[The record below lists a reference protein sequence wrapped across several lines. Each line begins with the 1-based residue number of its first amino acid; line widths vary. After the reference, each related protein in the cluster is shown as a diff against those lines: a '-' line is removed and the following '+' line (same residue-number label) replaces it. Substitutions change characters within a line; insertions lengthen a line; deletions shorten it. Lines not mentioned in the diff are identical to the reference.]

1 MSEMRDKKVILIT
14 GASSGMGR
22 ETALKLIGEGHA
34 VYGAARRV
42 EKMQDLVQAGGH
54 AIALDITDEA
64 AVVACVEQL
73 IAEQGKIDVL
83 VNNAG
88 YAVYGAVENVTL
100 ADAKRQFDVNLFG
113 LARLTQAVLPHMRRQ
128 KSGRIINISSI
139 GGKIYTPLGAWYH
152 ATKHALEGWSDCLRL
167 ELKPFNI
174 DVVIVE
180 PGAIATEFG
189 DVMLNPMLKRA
200 AGSPYDEMTQSVA
213 RATRRAYEKGD
224 SSPASVIADLI
235 VKIVKTRNPKT
246 RYAKGKYAKP
256 ILFMRKWLSDRSF
269 DKVIM
274 SRVK

>member
-1 MSEMRDKKVILIT
+1 MSDKKVILVT

-22 ETALKLIGEGHA
+22 ETALKLIGQGHT

-54 AIALDITDEA
+54 AIELDITDEA
-64 AVVACVEQL
+64 EVVACVKQITE
-73 IAEQGKIDVL
+73 EQGALDVL

-113 LARLTQAVLPHMRRQ
+113 LARLTQAVLPYMRRQ
-128 KSGRIINISSI
+128 KSGRIINISSM

-167 ELKPFNI
+167 ELKPFHI

-180 PGAIATEFG
+180 PGSIATEFG
-189 DVMLNPMLKRA
+189 DVMLDPMLKRS
-200 AGSPYDEMTQSVA
+200 AGGPYDEVAQSFA
-213 RATRRAYEKGD
+213 RAARRAYEKGD

-235 VKIVKTRNPKT
+235 VKIVKTRHPKT

-256 ILFMRKWLSDRSF
+256 LLFMRKWLSDRSF

>member
-1 MSEMRDKKVILIT
+1 MRDKKVILIT

-22 ETALKLIGEGHA
+22 EAALKLLREGHT
-34 VYGAARRV
+34 VYGAARRI
-42 EKMQDLVQAGGH
+42 EKMQNLVQAGGS
-54 AIALDITDEA
+54 AIELDVTDEA
-64 AVVACVEQL
+64 EVVACVKQL

-88 YAVYGAVENVTL
+88 YAVYGAVEDVTL

-113 LARLTQAVLPHMRRQ
+113 LARLTQVVLPHMRQQ
-128 KSGRIINISSI
+128 KSGRIINISSV
-139 GGKIYTPLGAWYH
+139 GGKVYTPLGAWYH

-167 ELKPFNI
+167 ELKPFHI

-189 DVMLNPMLKRA
+189 DVMCNPMLKRS
-200 AGSPYDEMTQSVA
+200 AGGPYDEMAQQIADS
-213 RATRRAYEKGD
+213 TRRTYEKGD
-224 SSPASVIADLI
+224 SSPASVIADFI
-235 VKIVKTRNPKT
+235 AKIVKTRRPKT
-246 RYAKGKYAKP
+246 RYAKGEYAKP
-256 ILFMRKWLSDRSF
+256 LLFMRKWLSDRSF

>member
-1 MSEMRDKKVILIT
+1 MSDKKVILVT

-22 ETALKLIGEGHA
+22 ETALKLIGEGHT

-54 AIALDITDEA
+54 AIELDITDEA
-64 AVVACVEQL
+64 EVVACVKQITE
-73 IAEQGKIDVL
+73 EQGALDVL

-113 LARLTQAVLPHMRRQ
+113 LARLTQAVLPYMRRQ
-128 KSGRIINISSI
+128 KSGRIINISSM

-167 ELKPFNI
+167 ELKPFHI

-180 PGAIATEFG
+180 PGSIATEFG
-189 DVMLNPMLKRA
+189 DVMLDPMLKRS
-200 AGSPYDEMTQSVA
+200 AGGPYDEVAQSFA
-213 RATRRAYEKGD
+213 RAARRAYEKGD

-235 VKIVKTRNPKT
+235 VKIVKTRHPKT

-256 ILFMRKWLSDRSF
+256 LLFMRKWLSDRSF

>member
-1 MSEMRDKKVILIT
+1 MNDKKVVLIT

-22 ETALKLIGEGHA
+22 ETALKLIGEGHT

-54 AIALDITDEA
+54 AIELDITDEA

-113 LARLTQAVLPHMRRQ
+113 LARLTQAVLPYMRRQ
-128 KSGRIINISSI
+128 KSGRIINISSM
-139 GGKIYTPLGAWYH
+139 GGKIYTPLGGWYH

-167 ELKPFNI
+167 ELKPFHI

-189 DVMLNPMLKRA
+189 DVMLNPMLKRS
-200 AGSPYDEMTQSVA
+200 AGGPYDKMAQSVA
-213 RATRRAYEKGD
+213 NATRRAYEKGD
-224 SSPASVIADLI
+224 SSPTSVIADLI
-235 VKIVKTRNPKT
+235 VEIVKTRHPKT
-246 RYAKGKYAKP
+246 RYAKGKYANLM
-256 ILFMRKWLSDRSF
+256 LFMRKWLSDRSF